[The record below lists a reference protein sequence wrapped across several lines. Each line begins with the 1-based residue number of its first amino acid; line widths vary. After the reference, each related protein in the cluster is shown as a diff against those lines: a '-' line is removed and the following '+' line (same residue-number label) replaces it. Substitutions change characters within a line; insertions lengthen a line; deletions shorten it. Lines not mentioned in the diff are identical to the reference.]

1 MLLCGA
7 GLALRGSW
15 SLAWANAI
23 LKGSSCAGVILPV
36 EQVRA
41 AHHLK

>member
-23 LKGSSCAGVILPV
+23 LK
-36 EQVRA
+36 QRA
-41 AHHLK
+41 HAQG